1 MDRRFAIIISV
12 LVLIFVGFVV
22 FSKSKDT
29 GSNQPSGPAQVVR
42 ENSHKLDSAP
52 DEKVTLVEFLDFE
65 CEACGGNYPIIE
77 QVRKEYEG
85 KINFYI
91 RYFPLPNHSNARTAA
106 RAVEA
111 AFEQD
116 KGEEMY
122 QLMYTNQKMWAE
134 QQNSQASVFRKY
146 AENLGLDM
154 AKFDET
160 VASERVND
168 RINFDVSDGQELG
181 VNATP
186 TFYFNGKKLD
196 GVQQY
201 EELKKMIDEALAKT

>member
-1 MDRRFAIIISV
+1 MDRRFLIIMGALV
-12 LVLIFVGFVV
+12 LVFFGFIM
-22 FSKSKDT
+22 FSRKDSTSSK
-29 GSNQPSGPAQVVR
+29 PAGPAQIVR

-52 DEKVTLVEFLDFE
+52 DEKATLVEFLDFE

-85 KINFYI
+85 KLNFYI

-111 AFEQD
+111 AFQQD

-134 QQNSQASVFRKY
+134 QQNSQAPVFRKY
-146 AENLGLDM
+146 AEQLELDM
-154 AKFDET
+154 TKFDKD
-160 VASERVND
+160 VASAETNA
-168 RINFDVSDGQELG
+168 RINLDVSDGQELG

-201 EELKKMIDEALAKT
+201 EELKKMIDEALAKN